1 MRAITLSLLVI
12 AALAGMLPA
21 QSQKTVIVPAA
32 TPAVPSS
39 RAPAVPDNSGSI
51 QGALKIL
58 REMKTANEETLRKQA
73 ATLELLDELEK
84 AADQIKVYSKRG

>member
-1 MRAITLSLLVI
+1 MRAMTLSLLVI

-73 ATLELLDELEK
+73 AMLQQLDELGQ
-84 AADQIKVYSKRG
+84 AADQLRIYTQRG